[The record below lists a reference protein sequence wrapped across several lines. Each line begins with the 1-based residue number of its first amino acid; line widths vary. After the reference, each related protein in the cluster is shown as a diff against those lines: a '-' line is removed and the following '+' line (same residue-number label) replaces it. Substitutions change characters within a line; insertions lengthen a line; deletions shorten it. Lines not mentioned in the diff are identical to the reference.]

1 MDDIKRRLEKIAQL
15 KKNINKIAQSQK
27 EESIP
32 IVNQEI
38 KIEEV
43 LSGKFISTPFGD
55 SFVRENYF
63 PQDYRCGE
71 VELFQIFQ
79 SSAKTISSLARDDRL
94 KDIDINKTVFL
105 DTETTGLA
113 GGAGTYIF
121 LIGAG
126 YFEGDQFC
134 VRQYFMR
141 DFNEER
147 ALLSA
152 VNELLSK
159 YEAIVSYNGKTFD
172 VPLIQSRFIMSG
184 MKLNLKN
191 PGHFDLLYPARRL
204 WKRRLE
210 NCSLSTVERDILGVI
225 REDDVPG
232 YLVPEIYFRY
242 LKTKDARALKQVFE
256 HNLQDI
262 LSLVALVSRMCFLVE
277 DPLNNTE
284 YGMDI
289 FSIGKM
295 FDEERRYEQS
305 TRYYTEALK
314 HNLAEEETL
323 EILRLVS
330 FAHKRQGKW
339 EEAEKIWKEII
350 ERSREFIYYP
360 YEELAKYYEHHL
372 KDYQKAETIVE
383 EALNIEENIFLKEK
397 LQYRLN
403 RIKECLAL
411 KFTFYREGARD
422 GEKELYSERLAG

>member
-15 KKNINKIAQSQK
+15 KKNIGKIAQSQK
-27 EESIP
+27 EKNIH
-32 IVNQEI
+32 IVNQEV
-38 KIEEV
+38 KIEEIV
-43 LSGKFISTPFGD
+43 SGKFISTPFGD

-191 PGHFDLLYPARRL
+191 PGHFDLLYPARRF

-314 HNLAEEETL
+314 HNLSEEETL

-330 FAHKRQGKW
+330 FSHKRQGKW
-339 EEAEKIWKEII
+339 EEAEKIWEEII

-403 RIKECLAL
+403 RIKGKL
-411 KFTFYREGARD
+411 
-422 GEKELYSERLAG
+422 

>member
-1 MDDIKRRLEKIAQL
+1 MIMDLKSRLEKIAQL
-15 KKNINKIAQSQK
+15 KKNIDKIDQSQK
-27 EESIP
+27 EKSID
-32 IVNQEI
+32 IVNQEV

-43 LSGKFISTPFGD
+43 ISGKFIPTPFGE
-55 SFVRENYF
+55 SFIRENYF
-63 PQDYRCGE
+63 PRDYRCGE

-94 KDIDINKTVFL
+94 KEIDINKTIFL

-121 LIGAG
+121 LVGVG

-141 DFNEER
+141 DYNEER

-152 VNELLSK
+152 LNDLLANFK
-159 YEAIVSYNGKTFD
+159 AVVTYNGKTFD
-172 VPLIQSRFIMSG
+172 LPLMESRYIMSG
-184 MKLNLKN
+184 MKMSLKD
-191 PGHFDLLYPARRL
+191 PYHFDLLYPARRL

-210 NCSLSTVERDILGVI
+210 SCSLSTVEREILKVI
-225 REDDVPG
+225 RDDDVPG
-232 YLVPEIYFRY
+232 YLIPEIYFRY
-242 LKTKDARALKQVFE
+242 LRTKDARAIKQVFE

-295 FDEERRYEQS
+295 FDEEKKYGQS
-305 TRYYTEALK
+305 THYYTEALK
-314 HNLAEEETL
+314 HNLAEEEVL
-323 EILRLVS
+323 EILRSSS
-330 FAHKRQGKW
+330 FAFKRQEKW

-350 ERSREFIYYP
+350 ERSLEFIYYP
-360 YEELAKYYEHHL
+360 YEELAKYYEHYL
-372 KDYQKAETIVE
+372 KDYQKAETVVE
-383 EALNIEENIFLKEK
+383 EALNIEENIFLREK

-403 RIKECLAL
+403 RIKR
-411 KFTFYREGARD
+411 K
-422 GEKELYSERLAG
+422 EK

>member
-1 MDDIKRRLEKIAQL
+1 MDDLKSRLEKIARL
-15 KKNINKIAQSQK
+15 KKNIDKINQSQK
-27 EESIP
+27 EKSID
-32 IVNQEI
+32 IVNQEV

-43 LSGKFISTPFGD
+43 VSGKFISTPFGD
-55 SFVRENYF
+55 SFIRENYF
-63 PQDYRCGE
+63 PRDYKCGE

-94 KDIDINKTVFL
+94 KEIDINKTVFL

-121 LIGAG
+121 LVGVG
-126 YFEGDQFC
+126 YFEGDRFC

-152 VNELLSK
+152 LNDLLTNFK
-159 YEAIVSYNGKTFD
+159 AVVTYNGKTFD
-172 VPLIQSRFIMSG
+172 LPLMKSRYIMSG
-184 MKLNLKN
+184 MKMSLKN
-191 PGHFDLLYPARRL
+191 PYHFDLLYPARRL

-225 REDDVPG
+225 RDDDVPG
-232 YLVPEIYFRY
+232 YLIPEIYFSY
-242 LKTKDARALKQVFE
+242 LRTKDARALKQVFE

-295 FDEERRYEQS
+295 FDEEKKYGQS
-305 TRYYTEALK
+305 THYYAEALK
-314 HNLAEEETL
+314 HNLAEEEIL
-323 EILRLVS
+323 EILRLSS
-330 FAHKRQGKW
+330 FAYKRQGKW
-339 EEAEKIWKEII
+339 EEAEKIWREII
-350 ERSREFIYYP
+350 EKSREYIYYP
-360 YEELAKYYEHHL
+360 FEELAKYYEHYL

-383 EALNIEENIFLKEK
+383 EALNIEDNIFLREK

-403 RIKECLAL
+403 RIKE
-411 KFTFYREGARD
+411 KKNR
-422 GEKELYSERLAG
+422 K

>member
-1 MDDIKRRLEKIAQL
+1 MDLKSRLEKIAQL

-27 EESIP
+27 EESIG

-43 LSGKFISTPFGD
+43 VSGKFISTPFGD
-55 SFVRENYF
+55 SFIRENYF

-94 KDIDINKTVFL
+94 KKIDINKTVFL

-121 LIGAG
+121 LVGAG

-141 DFNEER
+141 DYNEER

-152 VNELLSK
+152 VNELLSNF
-159 YEAIVSYNGKTFD
+159 EAIVSYNGKTFD

-184 MKLNLKN
+184 MKLNLEN

-225 REDDVPG
+225 RENDVPG

-295 FDEERRYEQS
+295 FDEEKRYEQC
-305 TRYYTEALK
+305 THYYTEALK

-323 EILRLVS
+323 EILRLAS
-330 FAHKRQGKW
+330 FAYKRQGEW
-339 EEAEKIWKEII
+339 EEAEKIWKKIV
-350 ERSREFIYYP
+350 ERSPEFTYYP

-372 KDYQKAETIVE
+372 KDYQKAETIIE
-383 EALNIEENIFLKEK
+383 EALNIVENIFIREK

-403 RIKECLAL
+403 RIKGKLLCLAQKL
-411 KFTFYREGARD
+411 T
-422 GEKELYSERLAG
+422 

>member
-1 MDDIKRRLEKIAQL
+1 
-15 KKNINKIAQSQK
+15 
-27 EESIP
+27 
-32 IVNQEI
+32 
-38 KIEEV
+38 
-43 LSGKFISTPFGD
+43 
-55 SFVRENYF
+55 
-63 PQDYRCGE
+63 
-71 VELFQIFQ
+71 
-79 SSAKTISSLARDDRL
+79 
-94 KDIDINKTVFL
+94 
-105 DTETTGLA
+105 
-113 GGAGTYIF
+113 
-121 LIGAG
+121 
-126 YFEGDQFC
+126 
-134 VRQYFMR
+134 
-141 DFNEER
+141 
-147 ALLSA
+147 
-152 VNELLSK
+152 
-159 YEAIVSYNGKTFD
+159 
-172 VPLIQSRFIMSG
+172 MSG

-339 EEAEKIWKEII
+339 EEAEKIWEEII

-397 LQYRLN
+397 LQYRLPF
-403 RIKECLAL
+403 I
-411 KFTFYREGARD
+411 
-422 GEKELYSERLAG
+422 EKE

>member
-1 MDDIKRRLEKIAQL
+1 MDLKSRLEKITQL
-15 KKNINKIAQSQK
+15 KKNIDKINQSQK
-27 EESIP
+27 EKNSKSVEAE
-32 IVNQEI
+32 V

-43 LSGKFISTPFGD
+43 ISGKFIPTPFGD

-79 SSAKTISSLARDDRL
+79 SSTKIISSLARDDRL
-94 KDIDINKTVFL
+94 KEIDINKTVFL

-121 LIGAG
+121 LVGVG

-152 VNELLSK
+152 VNELLSNF
-159 YEAIVSYNGKTFD
+159 EAIVSYNGKTFD

-184 MKLNLKN
+184 MKLNLEN

-225 REDDVPG
+225 RENDVPG

-289 FSIGKM
+289 FSIAKM

-305 TRYYTEALK
+305 THYYAEALK
-314 HNLAEEETL
+314 HNLTKEEVLETL
-323 EILRLVS
+323 RLTS

-350 ERSREFIYYP
+350 ERSREYIYYP
-360 YEELAKYYEHHL
+360 YEELAKYYEHYL
-372 KDYQKAETIVE
+372 KDYQKAETVIE
-383 EALNIEENIFLKEK
+383 EALKIEKNIFLREK
-397 LQYRLN
+397 LQYRLD
-403 RIKECLAL
+403 RIKRKGKQKMKKKCLAQNF
-411 KFTFYREGARD
+411 K
-422 GEKELYSERLAG
+422 K

>member
-1 MDDIKRRLEKIAQL
+1 MDDIKKRLEKITQL
-15 KKNINKIAQSQK
+15 KKNINKINQSQK
-27 EESIP
+27 EKSIH
-32 IVNQEI
+32 IVNQEV

-79 SSAKTISSLARDDRL
+79 SSAKTISSLARDNRL

-121 LIGAG
+121 LVGVG

-141 DFNEER
+141 DYNEER

-152 VNELLSK
+152 VNELLSNF
-159 YEAIVSYNGKTFD
+159 EAIVSYNGKTFD

-184 MKLNLKN
+184 MKLSLKN

-295 FDEERRYEQS
+295 FDEEKKYKQS
-305 TRYYTEALK
+305 THYYTEALK
-314 HNLAEEETL
+314 HNLAEEEVL
-323 EILRLVS
+323 EILRLAS
-330 FAHKRQGKW
+330 FAFKRQGEW

-350 ERSREFIYYP
+350 KRNREFIYYP

-383 EALNIEENIFLKEK
+383 EALNIEENVFLREK
-397 LQYRLN
+397 LQYRLK
-403 RIKECLAL
+403 RIKRET
-411 KFTFYREGARD
+411 KVPGTFVSLLG
-422 GEKELYSERLAG
+422 KE

>member
-1 MDDIKRRLEKIAQL
+1 MDLKSRLEKIDQL
-15 KKNINKIAQSQK
+15 KKNINNITQSQK
-27 EESIP
+27 EKSIH
-32 IVNQEI
+32 IVNQEV

-43 LSGKFISTPFGD
+43 VSGKFISTPFGE
-55 SFVRENYF
+55 SFIRENYF
-63 PQDYRCGE
+63 PRDYRCGE

-94 KDIDINKTVFL
+94 KEIDINKTVFL

-121 LIGAG
+121 LVGVG

-141 DFNEER
+141 DYNEER

-152 VNELLSK
+152 LNDLLANFK
-159 YEAIVSYNGKTFD
+159 AVVSYNGKTFD
-172 VPLIQSRFIMSG
+172 LPLMESRYIMSG
-184 MKLNLKN
+184 MKMSLKD
-191 PGHFDLLYPARRL
+191 PYHFDLLYPARRL

-210 NCSLSTVERDILGVI
+210 SCSLSTVERDILGVI

-295 FDEERRYEQS
+295 FDEEKRYEQS
-305 TRYYTEALK
+305 AHYFSEALK
-314 HNLAEEETL
+314 RNLAEGETL
-323 EILRLVS
+323 EILRLSS
-330 FAHKRQGKW
+330 FSYKRQGKW

-372 KDYQKAETIVE
+372 KDYQKAETIIE
-383 EALNIEENIFLKEK
+383 EALNIEENIFLGEK

-403 RIKECLAL
+403 RIKGKL
-411 KFTFYREGARD
+411 
-422 GEKELYSERLAG
+422 

>member
-1 MDDIKRRLEKIAQL
+1 MNLKSRLEKIAQL
-15 KKNINKIAQSQK
+15 KKNIDKINQSQK
-27 EESIP
+27 EKNSKSTEAE
-32 IVNQEI
+32 V

-43 LSGKFISTPFGD
+43 ISGKFISTPFGD
-55 SFVRENYF
+55 SFIRENYF
-63 PQDYRCGE
+63 PRDYRCGE

-94 KDIDINKTVFL
+94 MEIDINKTVFL

-121 LIGAG
+121 LMGVG

-152 VNELLSK
+152 VNELLSNF
-159 YEAIVSYNGKTFD
+159 EAIVSYNGKTFD

-184 MKLNLKN
+184 MKLNLED

-225 REDDVPG
+225 RENDVPG
-232 YLVPEIYFRY
+232 HLVPEIYFRY
-242 LKTKDARALKQVFE
+242 LKTKDARALKRVFE

-262 LSLVALVSRMCFLVE
+262 LSLVALVSRMCFLME

-295 FDEERRYEQS
+295 FDEEKKYGQS
-305 TRYYTEALK
+305 THYYTEALK

-323 EILRLVS
+323 EILRLTS

-360 YEELAKYYEHHL
+360 YEELAKYYEHYL

-383 EALNIEENIFLKEK
+383 ESLKIEKNIF
-397 LQYRLN
+397 
-403 RIKECLAL
+403 
-411 KFTFYREGARD
+411 TFL
-422 GEKELYSERLAG
+422 EL

>member
-15 KKNINKIAQSQK
+15 KKNIGKIAQSQK
-27 EESIP
+27 EKNIH
-32 IVNQEI
+32 IVNQEV
-38 KIEEV
+38 KIEEIV
-43 LSGKFISTPFGD
+43 SGKFISTPFGD

-121 LIGAG
+121 LVGVG

-152 VNELLSK
+152 VNVLLSNFK
-159 YEAIVSYNGKTFD
+159 AIVSYNGKTFD
-172 VPLIQSRFIMSG
+172 LPLIQSRFIMSG
-184 MKLNLKN
+184 MKLNLKD

-225 REDDVPG
+225 RENDVPG

-242 LKTKDARALKQVFE
+242 LRTKDARALKQVLE

-295 FDEERRYEQS
+295 FDEEKRYEQS
-305 TRYYTEALK
+305 AHYFSEALK
-314 HNLAEEETL
+314 RNLAEGETL
-323 EILRLVS
+323 EILRLSS
-330 FAHKRQGKW
+330 FSYKRQGKW

-372 KDYQKAETIVE
+372 KDYQKAETIIE
-383 EALNIEENIFLKEK
+383 EALNIEENIFLGEK

-403 RIKECLAL
+403 RIKGKL
-411 KFTFYREGARD
+411 
-422 GEKELYSERLAG
+422 

>member
-1 MDDIKRRLEKIAQL
+1 MDLKSRLEKIDQL
-15 KKNINKIAQSQK
+15 KKNINKITQSQK
-27 EESIP
+27 RESIH
-32 IVNQEI
+32 IVNQKV

-43 LSGKFISTPFGD
+43 VSGKFISTPFGE
-55 SFVRENYF
+55 SFIRENYF
-63 PQDYRCGE
+63 PKDYRCGE

-79 SSAKTISSLARDDRL
+79 SSAKTISNLARDDRL
-94 KDIDINKTVFL
+94 KEIDINKTVFL

-121 LIGAG
+121 LVGVG

-141 DFNEER
+141 DYNEER

-152 VNELLSK
+152 LNELLANFK
-159 YEAIVSYNGKTFD
+159 AVVTYNGKTFD
-172 VPLIQSRFIMSG
+172 LPLMESRYIMSG
-184 MKLNLKN
+184 MKMSLKD
-191 PGHFDLLYPARRL
+191 PYHFDLLYPARRL

-225 REDDVPG
+225 RDDDVPG
-232 YLVPEIYFRY
+232 HLIPEIYFRY
-242 LKTKDARALKQVFE
+242 LRTKNARAIKQVFE

-262 LSLVALVSRMCFLVE
+262 ISLVALVSRMCFLVE

-295 FDEERRYEQS
+295 FDEEREYEQS
-305 TRYYTEALK
+305 THYYTEALK
-314 HNLAEEETL
+314 HNLAEEEVL
-323 EILRLVS
+323 EILRLAS
-330 FAHKRQGKW
+330 FAYKRQGKW
-339 EEAEKIWKEII
+339 KEAEKIWKEII

-372 KDYQKAETIVE
+372 KDYQKAEMVVK
-383 EALNIEENIFLKEK
+383 EALNIEKNIFLREK

-403 RIKECLAL
+403 RIKCKLLCQAQKL
-411 KFTFYREGARD
+411 
-422 GEKELYSERLAG
+422 S

>member
-1 MDDIKRRLEKIAQL
+1 MDDIKKRLEKIAQL
-15 KKNINKIAQSQK
+15 KKNIDKIKQSQK
-27 EESIP
+27 EKSLKTVE
-32 IVNQEI
+32 VEV

-43 LSGKFISTPFGD
+43 VSGKFIPTPFGE

-63 PQDYRCGE
+63 SQDYRCGE

-79 SSAKTISSLARDDRL
+79 SSAKTISSLARDDKL
-94 KDIDINKTVFL
+94 KEIDINKTVFL

-121 LIGAG
+121 LVGVG
-126 YFEGDQFC
+126 YFEGNQFC

-225 REDDVPG
+225 RENDVPG

-242 LKTKDARALKQVFE
+242 LKTKDARELKQVFE

-262 LSLVALVSRMCFLVE
+262 ISLVALVSRMCFLVE

-295 FDEERRYEQS
+295 FDDEKRYEQS
-305 TRYYTEALK
+305 THYYTEALK
-314 HNLAEEETL
+314 HNLAEEEVL
-323 EILRLVS
+323 EILRLAS
-330 FAHKRQGKW
+330 FAYKRQGKW
-339 EEAEKIWKEII
+339 EEAEEIWEEII
-350 ERSREFIYYP
+350 KRSQEFVCYP

-372 KDYQKAETIVE
+372 KNYQKAETIVE
-383 EALNIEENIFLKEK
+383 GALNIEENIFPREK

-403 RIKECLAL
+403 RIKGKQRCQAL
-411 KFTFYREGARD
+411 LFPFMK
-422 GEKELYSERLAG
+422 KE

>member
-1 MDDIKRRLEKIAQL
+1 MDDIKSRLEKIAQL
-15 KKNINKIAQSQK
+15 KKNINKIAQL
-27 EESIP
+27 
-32 IVNQEI
+32 
-38 KIEEV
+38 EEV

-79 SSAKTISSLARDDRL
+79 SSAKTISNLARDDRL
-94 KDIDINKTVFL
+94 KGIDINKTVFL

-121 LIGAG
+121 LIGVG
-126 YFEGDQFC
+126 YFEGEQFC

-141 DFNEER
+141 DYNEER

-210 NCSLSTVERDILGVI
+210 NCSLSTVERDILGVM
-225 REDDVPG
+225 
-232 YLVPEIYFRY
+232 
-242 LKTKDARALKQVFE
+242 VFE

-295 FDEERRYEQS
+295 FDEEKKYEQS
-305 TRYYTEALK
+305 THYYAEALK
-314 HNLAEEETL
+314 HNLAEEEVL
-323 EILRLVS
+323 EILRLSS
-330 FAHKRQGKW
+330 FAFKRQGEW
-339 EEAEKIWKEII
+339 EEAEKIWKETI
-350 ERSREFIYYP
+350 ERNREFIYYP
-360 YEELAKYYEHHL
+360 YEELAKYYEHRL
-372 KDYQKAETIVE
+372 KDYRKAETVVK
-383 EALNIEENIFLKEK
+383 EALNIEENIFLREK

-403 RIKECLAL
+403 RIKGKQRCQAQKL
-411 KFTFYREGARD
+411 
-422 GEKELYSERLAG
+422 S

>member
-1 MDDIKRRLEKIAQL
+1 MDLKSRLEKIAQL
-15 KKNINKIAQSQK
+15 KKNIDKIDQSQK
-27 EESIP
+27 EKSLKTVEAE
-32 IVNQEI
+32 V

-43 LSGKFISTPFGD
+43 VSGKFISTPFGD
-55 SFVRENYF
+55 SFMRENYF
-63 PQDYRCGE
+63 PRDYRCGE

-94 KDIDINKTVFL
+94 KEIDINKTVFL

-121 LIGAG
+121 LVGVG

-141 DFNEER
+141 DYNEER

-152 VNELLSK
+152 LNDLLSNFK
-159 YEAIVSYNGKTFD
+159 AVVTYNGKTFD
-172 VPLIQSRFIMSG
+172 LPLMESRYIMSG
-184 MKLNLKN
+184 MKMSLKD
-191 PGHFDLLYPARRL
+191 PYHFDLLYPARRL

-210 NCSLSTVERDILGVI
+210 SCSLSTVEREILKVI
-225 REDDVPG
+225 RDDDVPG
-232 YLVPEIYFRY
+232 YLIPEIYFKY
-242 LKTKDARALKQVFE
+242 LRTKDARAIKQVFE

-295 FDEERRYEQS
+295 FDEEKRYEQS
-305 TRYYTEALK
+305 THYYAEALK
-314 HNLAEEETL
+314 HNLAEEEVL
-323 EILRLVS
+323 EILRLSS
-330 FAHKRQGKW
+330 FAYKRQGKW
-339 EEAEKIWKEII
+339 EEAEEIWKEII
-350 ERSREFIYYP
+350 ERSQEYIYYP
-360 YEELAKYYEHHL
+360 YEELAKYYEHCL
-372 KDYQKAETIVE
+372 KDYQKAETVVK
-383 EALNIEENIFLKEK
+383 EALNIEENIFQREK

-403 RIKECLAL
+403 RIKGKQKCLAQKL
-411 KFTFYREGARD
+411 
-422 GEKELYSERLAG
+422 S

>member
-1 MDDIKRRLEKIAQL
+1 MDDIKSRLEKIAQL
-15 KKNINKIAQSQK
+15 KKNINKIVQSQK
-27 EESIP
+27 EKSIH
-32 IVNQEI
+32 IINQEV

-94 KDIDINKTVFL
+94 KEIDINKTVFL

-121 LIGAG
+121 LVGVG

-152 VNELLSK
+152 VNELLSNFK
-159 YEAIVSYNGKTFD
+159 AIVSYNGKTFD
-172 VPLIQSRFIMSG
+172 FPLIQSRFIMSG
-184 MKLNLKN
+184 MKLNLED

-225 REDDVPG
+225 RENDVPG

-295 FDEERRYEQS
+295 FDEEKRYEQS
-305 TRYYTEALK
+305 TNYYTEALK
-314 HNLAEEETL
+314 HNLAEEEVL
-323 EILRLVS
+323 EILRLTS

-360 YEELAKYYEHHL
+360 YEELAKYYEHYL
-372 KDYQKAETIVE
+372 KDYQKAETVVK
-383 EALNIEENIFLKEK
+383 EALNIEENIFLREK

-403 RIKECLAL
+403 RIKCKEKYLAQKL
-411 KFTFYREGARD
+411 
-422 GEKELYSERLAG
+422 S

>member
-1 MDDIKRRLEKIAQL
+1 MDLKSRLERIAQL
-15 KKNINKIAQSQK
+15 KKNIDKINQSQK
-27 EESIP
+27 EKCIR
-32 IVNQEI
+32 IVNQEV

-71 VELFQIFQ
+71 VELFQVFQ
-79 SSAKTISSLARDDRL
+79 SSAKTISSLARDDKL
-94 KDIDINKTVFL
+94 KEIDINKTVFL

-121 LIGAG
+121 LVGVG

-152 VNELLSK
+152 VNELLSNF
-159 YEAIVSYNGKTFD
+159 EAIVSYNGKTFD

-184 MKLNLKN
+184 MKLNLEN

-225 REDDVPG
+225 RENDVPG
-232 YLVPEIYFRY
+232 HLVPEIYFRY

-262 LSLVALVSRMCFLVE
+262 LSLVALVSRMCVLVE

-284 YGMDI
+284 YGTDI

-295 FDEERRYEQS
+295 FDEEKKYEQS
-305 TRYYTEALK
+305 THYYTEALK
-314 HNLAEEETL
+314 HNLAEEEVS
-323 EILRLVS
+323 EILRLAS
-330 FAHKRQGKW
+330 FAYKRQGKW

-360 YEELAKYYEHHL
+360 YEELAKYYEHYL

-383 EALNIEENIFLKEK
+383 EALNIEKNVFLREK

-403 RIKECLAL
+403 RIKGKQKCLAQKL
-411 KFTFYREGARD
+411 
-422 GEKELYSERLAG
+422 S

>member
-1 MDDIKRRLEKIAQL
+1 MDLKSRLEKIAQL
-15 KKNINKIAQSQK
+15 KKNINKINQSQREK
-27 EESIP
+27 SVD
-32 IVNQEI
+32 IVNQEV

-43 LSGKFISTPFGD
+43 VSGKFISTPFGE
-55 SFVRENYF
+55 SFIRENYF
-63 PQDYRCGE
+63 SRDYRCGE

-94 KDIDINKTVFL
+94 KEIDINKTVFL

-121 LIGAG
+121 LVGVG

-141 DFNEER
+141 DYNEER

-152 VNELLSK
+152 LNDLLANFK
-159 YEAIVSYNGKTFD
+159 AVVTYNGKTFD
-172 VPLIQSRFIMSG
+172 LPLMESRYIMSG
-184 MKLNLKN
+184 MKMSLED
-191 PGHFDLLYPARRL
+191 PYHFDLLYPARRL

-210 NCSLSTVERDILGVI
+210 SCSLSTVEREILKVSRDDDI
-225 REDDVPG
+225 PG
-232 YLVPEIYFRY
+232 YLIPEIYFRY
-242 LKTKDARALKQVFE
+242 LRTKDARAIKQVFE

-295 FDEERRYEQS
+295 FDEEKSYEQS
-305 TRYYTEALK
+305 THYYTEALK
-314 HNLAEEETL
+314 HNLAEEEIL
-323 EILRLVS
+323 EILRLSS
-330 FAHKRQGKW
+330 FAYKRQGKW
-339 EEAEKIWKEII
+339 EKAEEIWKEII
-350 ERSREFIYYP
+350 ERSPEFIYYP
-360 YEELAKYYEHHL
+360 YEELAKYYEHRL
-372 KDYQKAETIVE
+372 KDYQKAKIVVE
-383 EALNIEENIFLKEK
+383 EALNIEENIFLREK

-403 RIKECLAL
+403 RIKC
-411 KFTFYREGARD
+411 K
-422 GEKELYSERLAG
+422 EKHQAQKLM

>member
-1 MDDIKRRLEKIAQL
+1 MDDIKKRLEKISQL
-15 KKNINKIAQSQK
+15 KKNIDKIKQLQK
-27 EESIP
+27 EKSFKTVETE
-32 IVNQEI
+32 V

-43 LSGKFISTPFGD
+43 LSGKFISTPFGE

-63 PQDYRCGE
+63 PQGYRCGE
-71 VELFQIFQ
+71 VELFQILQ

-94 KDIDINKTVFL
+94 KEIDINKTLFL

-121 LIGAG
+121 LVGVG

-152 VNELLSK
+152 VNELLSNFK
-159 YEAIVSYNGKTFD
+159 VIVSYNGKTFD
-172 VPLIQSRFIMSG
+172 FPLIQSRFIMSG
-184 MKLNLKN
+184 MKLNLED

-225 REDDVPG
+225 RENDVPG

-295 FDEERRYEQS
+295 FDEEKRYEQS
-305 TRYYTEALK
+305 TSYYTEALK
-314 HNLAEEETL
+314 HNLAEEEVL
-323 EILRLVS
+323 EILRLSS
-330 FAHKRQGKW
+330 FAYKRQGKW

-350 ERSREFIYYP
+350 ERSRKFIYYP

-383 EALNIEENIFLKEK
+383 EALKVKENIFLREK

-403 RIKECLAL
+403 RIKCKQRCLAPL
-411 KFTFYREGARD
+411 FTF
-422 GEKELYSERLAG
+422 

>member
-1 MDDIKRRLEKIAQL
+1 MMDDIKRRLEKIAQL
-15 KKNINKIAQSQK
+15 KKNIDKITRLQK
-27 EESIP
+27 EKSIG

-43 LSGKFISTPFGD
+43 VSGKFISTPFGD

-63 PQDYRCGE
+63 SQDYRCGE

-94 KDIDINKTVFL
+94 KKIDMNKTVFL

-121 LIGAG
+121 LVGAG

-141 DFNEER
+141 DYNEER

-152 VNELLSK
+152 VNELLSNF
-159 YEAIVSYNGKTFD
+159 EAIVSYNGKTFD
-172 VPLIQSRFIMSG
+172 IPLIQSRFIMSG
-184 MKLNLKN
+184 MKMSLKD
-191 PGHFDLLYPARRL
+191 PYHFDLLYPARRL
-204 WKRRLE
+204 WKKRLE
-210 NCSLSTVERDILGVI
+210 SCSLSTVERDILGVI
-225 REDDVPG
+225 RENDVPG

-262 LSLVALVSRMCFLVE
+262 LSLVALVSRMCCLVE
-277 DPLNNTE
+277 DPFNNTK

-295 FDEERRYEQS
+295 FDEEKRYEQC
-305 TRYYTEALK
+305 THYYTEALK
-314 HNLAEEETL
+314 HNLREEETL
-323 EILRLVS
+323 EILRLAS
-330 FAHKRQGKW
+330 FAYKRQGEW
-339 EEAEKIWKEII
+339 EEAEKIWKKTI
-350 ERSREFIYYP
+350 ERSPEFIYYP

-372 KDYQKAETIVE
+372 KDYQKAETIIE
-383 EALNIEENIFLKEK
+383 ESLNIVENIFIREK

-403 RIKECLAL
+403 RIKG
-411 KFTFYREGARD
+411 KQ
-422 GEKELYSERLAG
+422 

>member
-15 KKNINKIAQSQK
+15 KKNIDKITQSQK
-27 EESIP
+27 EKSIP
-32 IVNQEI
+32 IVNQEV

-63 PQDYRCGE
+63 PQDYKCGE
-71 VELFQIFQ
+71 VELFKIFQ
-79 SSAKTISSLARDDRL
+79 SSAKTISGLARDDRL
-94 KDIDINKTVFL
+94 KEIDINKTVFL
-105 DTETTGLA
+105 DIETTGLA

-121 LIGAG
+121 LVGAG

-141 DFNEER
+141 DYNEER

-152 VNELLSK
+152 LNDLLANFK
-159 YEAIVSYNGKTFD
+159 AVVTYNGKTFD
-172 VPLIQSRFIMSG
+172 LPLMESRYIMSG
-184 MKLNLKN
+184 MKMSLKD
-191 PGHFDLLYPARRL
+191 PYHFDLLYPARRL
-204 WKRRLE
+204 WKKRLE
-210 NCSLSTVERDILGVI
+210 SCSVSTVERDILGVI
-225 REDDVPG
+225 RENDVPG

-295 FDEERRYEQS
+295 FDEEKRYEQS
-305 TRYYTEALK
+305 THYYTEALK

-323 EILRLVS
+323 EILRLAS
-330 FAHKRQGKW
+330 FAYKRQGKW

-350 ERSREFIYYP
+350 ERSPEFIYYP

-372 KDYQKAETIVE
+372 KDYQKAEMIIE
-383 EALNIEENIFLKEK
+383 EAINIVKNIFIREK

-403 RIKECLAL
+403 RIKGKLLCLAQKL
-411 KFTFYREGARD
+411 T
-422 GEKELYSERLAG
+422 

>member
-1 MDDIKRRLEKIAQL
+1 MDLKSRLEKIAQL

-27 EESIP
+27 EESMR

-55 SFVRENYF
+55 SYVRENFF
-63 PQDYRCGE
+63 PQDYKCGE
-71 VELFQIFQ
+71 VELFKIFQ
-79 SSAKTISSLARDDRL
+79 SSAKTISGLARDDRL
-94 KDIDINKTVFL
+94 KEIDINKTVFL

-121 LIGAG
+121 LVGAG

-152 VNELLSK
+152 VNELLSNF
-159 YEAIVSYNGKTFD
+159 EAIVSYNGKTFD

-184 MKLNLKN
+184 MKLNLEN

-225 REDDVPG
+225 RENDVPG

-295 FDEERRYEQS
+295 FDEEKRYEQC
-305 TRYYTEALK
+305 THYYTEALK

-323 EILRLVS
+323 EILRLAS
-330 FAHKRQGKW
+330 FAYKRQGVW
-339 EEAEKIWKEII
+339 EEAEKIWKKII
-350 ERSREFIYYP
+350 ERSPEFIYYP

-372 KDYQKAETIVE
+372 KDYQKAETIIE
-383 EALNIEENIFLKEK
+383 EALNIVENIFIREK

-403 RIKECLAL
+403 RIKTKLLCLAQNL
-411 KFTFYREGARD
+411 T
-422 GEKELYSERLAG
+422 

>member
-1 MDDIKRRLEKIAQL
+1 MDDIIKRLEKIAQL
-15 KKNINKIAQSQK
+15 KKNVNKISQSQK
-27 EESIP
+27 NHSTR
-32 IVNQEI
+32 IVNQEV

-43 LSGKFISTPFGD
+43 LSGKFISTPFGE
-55 SFVRENYF
+55 SFIRENYF
-63 PQDYRCGE
+63 PQDYKCGE

-94 KDIDINKTVFL
+94 KEIDINKTVFL

-121 LIGAG
+121 LVGVG

-242 LKTKDARALKQVFE
+242 LKTKDARGLKQVFE

-262 LSLVALVSRMCFLVE
+262 LSLVALVARMCFLVE

-295 FDEERRYEQS
+295 FDEERKYEQS
-305 TRYYTEALK
+305 TQYYTEALK

-323 EILRLVS
+323 EILRLAS
-330 FAHKRQGKW
+330 FAHKRQGEW
-339 EEAEKIWKEII
+339 EKAEKTWKEII
-350 ERSREFIYYP
+350 DRNREFIYYP

-372 KDYQKAETIVE
+372 KDYQKAESVVR
-383 EALNIEENIFLKEK
+383 EALSIEENIFLREK

-403 RIKECLAL
+403 RIKKRGQA
-411 KFTFYREGARD
+411 TFLHNNKSK
-422 GEKELYSERLAG
+422 EK